1 MELYLVW
8 LIAGIAL
15 VIAEL
20 LTGTFYLLFLG
31 IAALVGA
38 AVAYAGA
45 PFWAQAIASA
55 VLAVAG
61 VLWIQRHNRMKRQ
74 PGMPSLD
81 VGQPVRLDAWVN
93 EADRLARVRYRD
105 ALWDAHVSGEI
116 RGEPGEVLYITGVD
130 GATLRVAKRRDG

>member
-74 PGMPSLD
+74 PGMPPLD
-81 VGQPVRLDAWVN
+81 VGQPVKLDAWVN

-105 ALWDAHVSGEI
+105 ALWDAHVAGEI

-130 GATLRVAKRRDG
+130 GATLRVAKRRDR